1 MQVGAEVTGELFFDL
16 LAFVFAQE
24 SVVDEDAGQLV
35 TDGFGDEGG
44 HHGGIDATGEP
55 ADDAIGPDDIAD
67 ALFLLFDE
75 RADLPC
81 PVAAADF
88 ANEIGQQLSAEFGV
102 SDFGVELEP
111 EDLSVAMSDG
121 GIGAGGRGREGLE
134 FAGE

>member
-1 MQVGAEVTGELFFDL
+1 MQVGAEVQGELFFDL
-16 LAFVFAQE
+16 LTSVFAQQ
-24 SVVDEDAGQLV
+24 SVVNEDARQLI

-44 HHGGIDATGEP
+44 DDRGVNATGEA
-55 ADDAIGPDDIAD
+55 ADDAVGADDLAD

-88 ANEIGQQLSAEFGV
+88 ADEIGQQLSAKFGV
-102 SDFGVELEP
+102 SDFRVELKT
-111 EDLSVAMSDG
+111 EDLPIAMSDG